1 MSDQRTGEPV
11 EPDER
16 DEPDEPDE
24 PGRRGAGDRD
34 AQFRA
39 FYRELRVD
47 DQRAFYEAREREY
60 DRAHH
65 QSILVRNTLLLLLS
79 ALLGVAGQFST
90 GTGRAACGVAAAV
103 LAALAGA
110 VTAFE
115 ALIGFAQLRKL
126 YGDTAGNLRAAALD
140 WQAAGPGAGVEERV
154 ERIERIFRTENGRW
168 GQLML
173 QRQEG
178 TPPDAGPDAGPAA
191 PERP

>member
-1 MSDQRTGEPV
+1 MSGRRTGEPV
-11 EPDER
+11 EPE
-16 DEPDEPDE
+16 EPVQ
-24 PGRRGAGDRD
+24 PGRPGAADRD

-65 QSILVRNTLLLLLS
+65 QSILVRNTLLLLS

-178 TPPDAGPDAGPAA
+178 TPPDAGPDAGPDTGPAA
-191 PERP
+191 PERS